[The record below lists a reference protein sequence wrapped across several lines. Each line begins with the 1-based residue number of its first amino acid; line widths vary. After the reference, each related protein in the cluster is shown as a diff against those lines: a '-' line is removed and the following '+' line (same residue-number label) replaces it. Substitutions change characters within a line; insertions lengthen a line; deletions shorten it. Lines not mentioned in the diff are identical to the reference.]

1 MHQEIHLIV
10 AGYTCRMRIAISI
23 PDDVYAESERLV
35 QRLSV
40 SRSELY
46 AAALR
51 EYVARHDDAAITAAL
66 DDVYAEEDTQPDAAI
81 LAAGLETLSR
91 AE

>member
-1 MHQEIHLIV
+1 
-10 AGYTCRMRIAISI
+10 MRIAVSI

-35 QRLSV
+35 QRLNV

-51 EYVARHDDAAITAAL
+51 EYVARYDDAAITAAL
-66 DDVYAEEDTQPDAAI
+66 NEVYAEEGMEPDPAI
-81 LAAGLETLSR
+81 LAAGLETLRR

>member
-1 MHQEIHLIV
+1 
-10 AGYTCRMRIAISI
+10 MRIAVSI
-23 PDDVYAESERLV
+23 PDDVYAESERLG
-35 QRLSV
+35 QQLNV

-51 EYVARHDDAAITAAL
+51 EYLARHDDAAITAAL
-66 DDVYAEEDTQPDAAI
+66 DEVYSDDDARPDDAI
-81 LAAGLETLSR
+81 LAAGVETLRR

>member
-1 MHQEIHLIV
+1 
-10 AGYTCRMRIAISI
+10 MRIAVSI

-35 QRLSV
+35 QRLNV
-40 SRSELY
+40 SRSELV

-66 DDVYAEEDTQPDAAI
+66 DEVYADEDAQPDTAI
-81 LAAGLETLSR
+81 LAAGLETLRR